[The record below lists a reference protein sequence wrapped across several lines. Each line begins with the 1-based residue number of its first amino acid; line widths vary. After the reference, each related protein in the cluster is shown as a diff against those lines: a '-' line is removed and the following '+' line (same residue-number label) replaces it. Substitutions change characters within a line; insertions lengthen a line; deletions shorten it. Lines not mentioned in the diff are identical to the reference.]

1 MLVVL
6 HKRGLETVD
15 NVQQDKVPAVA
26 AQAASM
32 VDTINQEG
40 FQDLQQFLTFVM
52 EGEEYGIDI
61 LNVQEIRGW
70 DNVAPI
76 PNAPAHVSGVIN
88 LRGAIVPV
96 IDLRVM
102 FAFNEARYDENT
114 VVIVLK
120 VESQRVNRI
129 MGVVVDAVSDV
140 FSLSEEDKRPP
151 PNVNQN
157 ISQNYINGLTE
168 VKGKMVIFLDCEKLL
183 DIENH

>member
-1 MLVVL
+1 MNTA
-6 HKRGLETVD
+6 E
-15 NVQQDKVPAVA
+15 QDKAQTLVA
-26 AQAASM
+26 QTAAMVEQAS
-32 VDTINQEG
+32 QEG

-52 EGEEYGIDI
+52 QGEEYGIDI

-70 DNVAPI
+70 GNVAPI

-102 FAFNEARYDENT
+102 FALQGAHFDENT

-120 VESQRVNRI
+120 VETDRVDRI
-129 MGVVVDAVSDV
+129 MGIVVDAVSDV
-140 FSLSEEDKRPP
+140 FSLSEDDKRPR

-168 VKGKMVIFLDCEKLL
+168 VKGKMVILLDSEKLL

>member
-1 MLVVL
+1 M
-6 HKRGLETVD
+6 D
-15 NVQQDKVPAVA
+15 AVQQDKAQELMQQTA
-26 AQAASM
+26 ALVEQASQ
-32 VDTINQEG
+32 DE

-70 DNVAPI
+70 GNVTPI
-76 PNAPAHVSGVIN
+76 PNAPDHVSGVIN

-102 FAFNEARYDENT
+102 FSLGDVRFDENT

-120 VESQRVNRI
+120 VENERVNRI
-129 MGVVVDAVSDV
+129 MGIVVDAVSDV
-140 FSLSEEDKRPP
+140 FSLAEDDKRPP
-151 PNVNQN
+151 PNVNQSV
-157 ISQNYINGLTE
+157 SQKYINGLTE
-168 VKGKMVIFLDCEKLL
+168 VKGKMVILLDCEKLL

>member
-1 MLVVL
+1 MNTA
-6 HKRGLETVD
+6 E
-15 NVQQDKVPAVA
+15 QDKAQTLVA
-26 AQAASM
+26 QTAAMVEQAS
-32 VDTINQEG
+32 QED

-52 EGEEYGIDI
+52 QGEEYGIDI

-70 DNVAPI
+70 GNVAPI

-102 FAFNEARYDENT
+102 FALQGAAFDENT

-120 VESQRVNRI
+120 VETDRVDRI
-129 MGVVVDAVSDV
+129 MGIVVDAVSDV
-140 FSLSEEDKRPP
+140 FSLSEDDKRPP

-168 VKGKMVIFLDCEKLL
+168 VKGKMVILLDSEKLL

>member
-1 MLVVL
+1 MM
-6 HKRGLETVD
+6 D
-15 NVQQDKVPAVA
+15 AVQQDKAQELMEQTA
-26 AQAASM
+26 AMVEQAG
-32 VDTINQEG
+32 QEE

-70 DNVAPI
+70 GNVAPI
-76 PNAPAHVSGVIN
+76 PNAPDHVSGVIN

-102 FAFNEARYDENT
+102 FSLGDARFDENT

-120 VESQRVNRI
+120 VENDRVNRI
-129 MGVVVDAVSDV
+129 MGIVVDAVSDV
-140 FSLSEEDKRPP
+140 FSLAEDDKRPP
-151 PNVNQN
+151 PNVNQSV
-157 ISQNYINGLTE
+157 SQKYINGLTE
-168 VKGKMVIFLDCEKLL
+168 VKGKMVILLDCEKLL

>member
-1 MLVVL
+1 MNTA
-6 HKRGLETVD
+6 E
-15 NVQQDKVPAVA
+15 QDKAQTLVA
-26 AQAASM
+26 QTAAMVEQAS
-32 VDTINQEG
+32 QEG

-52 EGEEYGIDI
+52 QGEEYGIDI

-70 DNVAPI
+70 GNVAPI

-102 FAFNEARYDENT
+102 FALQGAAFDENT

-120 VESQRVNRI
+120 VETDRVDRI
-129 MGVVVDAVSDV
+129 MGIVVDAVSDV
-140 FSLSEEDKRPP
+140 FSLSEDDKRPP

-168 VKGKMVIFLDCEKLL
+168 VKGKMVILLDSEKLL

>member
-1 MLVVL
+1 MM
-6 HKRGLETVD
+6 D
-15 NVQQDKVPAVA
+15 SAQQDK
-26 AQAASM
+26 AQEMLAQTTAMVGQAS
-32 VDTINQEG
+32 QED
-40 FQDLQQFLTFVM
+40 FQVLQQFLTFVM

-70 DNVAPI
+70 GNVAPI

-96 IDLRVM
+96 IGLRVM
-102 FAFNEARYDENT
+102 FALGEARFDENT

-120 VESQRVNRI
+120 VETDRVDRI
-129 MGVVVDAVSDV
+129 MGIVVDAVSDV
-140 FSLSEEDKRPP
+140 FSLSEGDKRPP

-168 VKGKMVIFLDCEKLL
+168 VKGKMVILLDSEKLL

>member
-1 MLVVL
+1 MNTA
-6 HKRGLETVD
+6 E
-15 NVQQDKVPAVA
+15 QDKAQTLVA
-26 AQAASM
+26 QTAAMVEQAS
-32 VDTINQEG
+32 QED

-52 EGEEYGIDI
+52 QGEEYGIDI

-70 DNVAPI
+70 GNVAPI

-102 FAFNEARYDENT
+102 FALQGAAFDENT

-120 VESQRVNRI
+120 VETDRVDRI
-129 MGVVVDAVSDV
+129 MGIVVDAVSDV
-140 FSLSEEDKRPP
+140 FSLSEDSKRPP

-168 VKGKMVIFLDCEKLL
+168 VKGKMVILLDSEKLL

>member
-1 MLVVL
+1 MM
-6 HKRGLETVD
+6 D
-15 NVQQDKVPAVA
+15 SAQQDK
-26 AQAASM
+26 AQEMLAQTTAMVEQAS
-32 VDTINQEG
+32 QED

-70 DNVAPI
+70 GNVAPI

-102 FAFNEARYDENT
+102 FALGEARFDENT

-120 VESQRVNRI
+120 VETDRVDRI
-129 MGVVVDAVSDV
+129 MGIVVDAVSDV
-140 FSLSEEDKRPP
+140 FSLSEGDKRPP

-168 VKGKMVIFLDCEKLL
+168 VKGKMVILLDSERLL

>member
-1 MLVVL
+1 MM
-6 HKRGLETVD
+6 D
-15 NVQQDKVPAVA
+15 SAQQDKAQELVA
-26 AQAASM
+26 QTAAMVEQAS
-32 VDTINQEG
+32 QEE

-70 DNVAPI
+70 GNVAPI

-96 IDLRVM
+96 IDLRIM
-102 FAFNEARYDENT
+102 FALSEARFDENT

-120 VESQRVNRI
+120 VETDRVDRI
-129 MGVVVDAVSDV
+129 MGIVVDAVSDV
-140 FSLSEEDKRPP
+140 FSLSEDDKRPP

-168 VKGKMVIFLDCEKLL
+168 VKGKMVILLDSERLL

>member
-1 MLVVL
+1 MM
-6 HKRGLETVD
+6 D
-15 NVQQDKVPAVA
+15 SAQQDK
-26 AQAASM
+26 AQEMLAQTTAMVEQAS
-32 VDTINQEG
+32 QED

-70 DNVAPI
+70 GSVAPI

-102 FAFNEARYDENT
+102 FALGEARFDENT

-120 VESQRVNRI
+120 VETDRVDRI
-129 MGVVVDAVSDV
+129 MGIVVDAVSDV
-140 FSLSEEDKRPP
+140 FSLSEGDKRPP

-168 VKGKMVIFLDCEKLL
+168 VKGKMVILLDSEKLL